1 VTADPIVDDVRR
13 IREALARRVD
23 YKIGRIFAAL
33 RESEAR
39 PDPDHSIFEN
49 ADLRPR
55 PTVVREDG
63 AAN

>member
-1 VTADPIVDDVRR
+1 MTADPIVDDVRR
-13 IREALARRVD
+13 IREGLARRVD

-39 PDPDHSIFEN
+39 PDPDHSIVGN

-55 PTVVREDG
+55 PAVVREDG

>member
-1 VTADPIVDDVRR
+1 MTADPIVDDVRR
-13 IREALARRVD
+13 IREALARRAD
-23 YKIGRIFAAL
+23 YKVDRIFAAF

-39 PDPDHSIFEN
+39 PDPDHSIVEN

-55 PTVVREDG
+55 SAVVREDG